1 LKKERLEKEEKERIK
16 EKLKRISMEE
26 DIYYQEYDL
35 TGVEDI
41 EENIEE
47 VSVQNLYRVEGKV
60 LKQEEIDGIL
70 KKELADN
77 KNKQALEIRLSES
90 LSEKFEEVEDKSF
103 ELEEDLKKEKNTR
116 YIYKLFH

>member
-1 LKKERLEKEEKERIK
+1 
-16 EKLKRISMEE
+16 MEE

-47 VSVQNLYRVEGKV
+47 ISVQSLYRVEGKV
-60 LKQEEIDGIL
+60 LKQEEIDEII

-77 KNKQALEIRLSES
+77 KNKQSLEIRLSEN
-90 LSEKFEEVEDKSF
+90 LDEKFEEVEDKSF
-103 ELEEDLKKEKNTR
+103 ELEEDLKKGKNTR
-116 YIYKLFH
+116 YIYKYFH

>member
-1 LKKERLEKEEKERIK
+1 
-16 EKLKRISMEE
+16 MEE

-77 KNKQALEIRLSES
+77 KNKQALEIRLSEN

-116 YIYKLFH
+116 YIYKHFH